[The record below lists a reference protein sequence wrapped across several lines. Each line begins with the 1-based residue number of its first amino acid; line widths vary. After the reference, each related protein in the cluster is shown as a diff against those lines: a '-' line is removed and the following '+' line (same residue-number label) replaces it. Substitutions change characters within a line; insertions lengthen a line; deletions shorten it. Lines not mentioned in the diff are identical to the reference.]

1 MTRARVLLV
10 EDDAALAELVSWHLE
25 REDFEV
31 ERTADGEEAIL
42 LARENPPDLVL
53 LDWMI
58 EGVSGIEVCRQ
69 LRRMGDTA
77 NVPII
82 MLTARGE
89 EEDRVRGLETGADDY
104 VTKPAEI
111 DEIAAR
117 IRALL
122 RRPGPRANSLL
133 ENGSLC
139 FDTAT
144 RQASVA
150 GRMLDLG
157 RREADLLE
165 ILMRQ
170 AGTVVRRAVIEDAL
184 YSFAEPVTPNAVE
197 AIVSRLRRRLDQ
209 AGAGGMLHTIRGLGY
224 MLRAVD

>member
-1 MTRARVLLV
+1 VRLLIV
-10 EDDAALAELVSWHLE
+10 EDNARLAALTAEGLGRRGLACDIAHSLDAA
-25 REDFEV
+25 D
-31 ERTADGEEAIL
+31 TAMATAHYDA
-42 LARENPPDLVL
+42 LVL
-53 LDWMI
+53 DLGLPDGDGVDW
-58 EGVSGIEVCRQ
+58 
-69 LRRMGDTA
+69 LAARRRAGES
-77 NVPII
+77 VPALI
-82 MLTARGE
+82 LTARGSLE
-89 EEDRVRGLETGADDY
+89 ERVSGLDAGADDY

-133 ENGSLC
+133 ENGSLR

-165 ILMRQ
+165 ILMRH

-209 AGAGGMLHTIRGLGY
+209 ADAGGMLHTIRGLGY